1 MSLINEALK
10 KAQHQRTG
18 PADLPPMPGGSVG
31 PRGGSGMPKGM
42 MVLLVAGAF
51 VVVVLSVVA
60 TVFFLN
66 RAPSTKVAVAS
77 PVAPAPAASLP
88 VPAPIETKAPSP
100 VSQSTSSVAIA
111 PVTIKIPLP
120 VTPTVETPPAPAPA
134 VASTTAPAPA
144 ATTAAATNPPAVPA
158 AETPAAAPAAEGSLS
173 DRIADYVD
181 KLRVTGIR
189 TSETGSKVLMN
200 DKVYRANDIVNRAL
214 GLRLVKITADS
225 LTFADAS
232 GATYVKNF

>member
-18 PADLPPMPGGSVG
+18 PSDAPPMPGGSMG
-31 PRGGSGMPKGM
+31 PRGGSGMPKG
-42 MVLLVAGAF
+42 LLVMIGAGAC
-51 VVVVLSVVA
+51 VVIVISVVA
-60 TVFFLN
+60 TVMFVN
-66 RAPSTKVAVAS
+66 RT
-77 PVAPAPAASLP
+77 PAPKVVAAVP
-88 VPAPIETKAPSP
+88 VSVAADAKTAAPLTAAPSP
-100 VSQSTSSVAIA
+100 VVIA

-120 VTPTVETPPAPAPA
+120 VAPPVEIPPAPRPVADNTPAAAPA
-134 VASTTAPAPA
+134 VAAPAPV
-144 ATTAAATNPPAVPA
+144 TAAPVPA
-158 AETPAAAPAAEGSLS
+158 AETPATVAKEPVAEGSLS
-173 DRIADYVD
+173 DRINDYVD

-189 TSETGSKVLMN
+189 TSESGSKVLMN

-214 GLRLVKITADS
+214 GLRLVKIAADS